1 MPRPRKR
8 RKVCQLPGTK
18 EFRPVGEL
26 SDDLIVT
33 MTVDEY
39 EAIRLI
45 DDEGFSREE
54 CAAYM
59 EVGRT
64 TVQQIYDEARRKI
77 ARVLVEGATLRI
89 EGGDFRLCDG
99 EERRCGCGGCAKHRG
114 MPLLRDD
121 EEVGIMKVAVSIE
134 ENKADVCPFAARSPY
149 YLIHGEEGDEV
160 VENPAAHAES
170 GAGMQAAQLLI
181 DKGVTDFIAVRVGMN
196 AGEALNAA
204 GITVWKSVGK
214 TAAEDIAAFE
224 AGELEKETEFFG
236 GFHGIR

>member
-121 EEVGIMKVAVSIE
+121 EEVGVMKVAVSIE
-134 ENKADVCPFAARSPY
+134 ENKTDVCPFAARCPY

-181 DKGVTDFIAVRVGMN
+181 D
-196 AGEALNAA
+196 
-204 GITVWKSVGK
+204 
-214 TAAEDIAAFE
+214 
-224 AGELEKETEFFG
+224 
-236 GFHGIR
+236 

>member
-1 MPRPRKR
+1 
-8 RKVCQLPGTK
+8 
-18 EFRPVGEL
+18 
-26 SDDLIVT
+26 
-33 MTVDEY
+33 
-39 EAIRLI
+39 
-45 DDEGFSREE
+45 
-54 CAAYM
+54 
-59 EVGRT
+59 
-64 TVQQIYDEARRKI
+64 
-77 ARVLVEGATLRI
+77 
-89 EGGDFRLCDG
+89 
-99 EERRCGCGGCAKHRG
+99 
-114 MPLLRDD
+114 
-121 EEVGIMKVAVSIE
+121 MKVAVSVE
-134 ENKADVCPFAARSPY
+134 EDRTDVCPFAARCPY

-214 TAAEDIAAFE
+214 TAAEDITAFE